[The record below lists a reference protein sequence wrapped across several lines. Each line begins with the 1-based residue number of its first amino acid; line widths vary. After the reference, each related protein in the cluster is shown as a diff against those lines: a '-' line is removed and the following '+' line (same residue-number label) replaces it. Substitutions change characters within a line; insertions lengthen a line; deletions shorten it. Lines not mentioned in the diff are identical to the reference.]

1 MSVKASLDR
10 KIDHIDLCHTG
21 SVGLHG
27 DPGLFGDVRLLHNA
41 MPELAVS
48 DLDLSVPFLDHHL
61 STPIMVTGMTG
72 GPARAGEI
80 NREIASIC
88 ESKGIPFGLG
98 SQRIML
104 KDPSTASTFQVRKT
118 APDVILVGNLGIN
131 QVRDLGV
138 SRAVEIFESVEADYL
153 AVHLNPAMELVQPG
167 SEADSDF
174 RSGYETVARLVD
186 ALSGRVIVKE
196 CGCGLSPKV
205 IRRLNGVG
213 VRAVDVSGVGG
224 TSWVRVEALRQ
235 SEQEA
240 STAFDFDDWGIPTAA
255 ATLGAATI
263 DGLHIVAS
271 GGIDNGRKAGHA
283 LALGADLVGI
293 ARPLLQGFL
302 DHGRE
307 GAEAVLNRIVTGIK
321 MTLLLTGS
329 PTVDALKQAPRVLGP
344 RLSQWSKMLG
354 VNED

>member
-21 SVGLHG
+21 SVGLPG
-27 DPGLFGDVRLLHNA
+27 DPGLFGDVHLLHNA

-48 DLDLSVPFLDHHL
+48 NLDLNVSFLDHQL
-61 STPIMVTGMTG
+61 PIPVMVTGMTG
-72 GPARAGEI
+72 GPEKAGQI
-80 NREIASIC
+80 NRGIARIC
-88 ESKGIPFGLG
+88 EAKGIPFGLG

-104 KDPSTASTFQVRKT
+104 KDPSTADTFRVRQS
-118 APDVILVGNLGIN
+118 APNVILVGNLGIN
-131 QVRDLGV
+131 QIRDLGV
-138 SRAVEIFESVEADYL
+138 AKAVEVFDSVEADYL

-167 SEADSDF
+167 NEADSDF

-186 ALSGRVIVKE
+186 ALNGRVIVKE
-196 CGCGLSPKV
+196 CGCGLSPDV
-205 IRRLNGVG
+205 IRRLKGAG

-224 TSWVRVEALRQ
+224 TSWVKVEALRQ

-263 DGLHIVAS
+263 GDIGIIAS
-271 GGIDNGRKAGHA
+271 GGIDNGRKAGSA

-302 DHGRE
+302 DNGRE
-307 GAEAVLNRIVTGIK
+307 GAETVLNRIVKGIK

-329 PTVDALKQAPRVLGP
+329 PTVGALKQAPRVFGP
-344 RLSQWSKMLG
+344 HLTQWSKTLG
-354 VNED
+354 VHED